1 MLAQWNLGLRNSQP
15 GGYLRSHLQLSR
27 IVSLYLRSA
36 LLFRNDRHGHG
47 GKSITYT
54 NADGDTYAH
63 IYTDASPISYPDSHA
78 YANSYARAYPD
89 IYTHAYANS
98 YTHPYPNIYADAY
111 ANVYANFNAYANGI
125 ADTNAYA
132 DALHGKMY
140 ADAKAGSDSG
150 AASHT
155 TPRDSFHAHS
165 RPYAEPRAWGSYS
178 CRG

>member
-1 MLAQWNLGLRNSQP
+1 
-15 GGYLRSHLQLSR
+15 
-27 IVSLYLRSA
+27 

-47 GKSITYT
+47 GKSIAYT
-54 NADGDTYAH
+54 NADGDTYAN

-78 YANSYARAYPD
+78 YANSYTHSYPD
-89 IYTHAYANS
+89 IYANLNAYANS
-98 YTHPYPNIYADAY
+98 YAHASAISYPDSHAYANICAHAYPDIYADAY
-111 ANVYANFNAYANGI
+111 ANVYANLNAHANGI
-125 ADTNAYA
+125 AHTNAYD

-155 TPRDSFHAHS
+155 TPGDSCHAHS
-165 RPYAEPRAWGSYS
+165 RSYAEPRAWGSYS

>member
-47 GKSITYT
+47 GKSIAYT
-54 NADGDTYAH
+54 NADGD
-63 IYTDASPISYPDSHA
+63 A
-78 YANSYARAYPD
+78 YAN
-89 IYTHAYANS
+89 IYTHAYPNS
-98 YTHPYPNIYADAY
+98 YPDAYANVYANFNAY

-132 DALHGKMY
+132 D
-140 ADAKAGSDSG
+140 
-150 AASHT
+150 
-155 TPRDSFHAHS
+155 
-165 RPYAEPRAWGSYS
+165 
-178 CRG
+178 

>member
-27 IVSLYLRSA
+27 IVSLYLRRA
-36 LLFRNDRHGHG
+36 LLIRDDRHGHG

-63 IYTDASPISYPDSHA
+63 IYAHAYAISYPDSHA
-78 YANSYARAYPD
+78 YAN
-89 IYTHAYANS
+89 
-98 YTHPYPNIYADAY
+98 IYAHAY
-111 ANVYANFNAYANGI
+111 ANVYANFNAYANSI

-140 ADAKAGSDSG
+140 ADAKAGSD
-150 AASHT
+150 
-155 TPRDSFHAHS
+155 
-165 RPYAEPRAWGSYS
+165 
-178 CRG
+178 